1 MWQKKFKIFFLQIW
15 PFFEKRERKY
25 CDIIFF
31 FYLYIFILTKFCTFL
46 KKTIC
51 TLDLKIQNHLQEI
64 SLIKGFPQYQRA
76 CLNFSIFLKFWFCRM
91 FGQKCSIFNNSLHC
105 RSNEITWVH
114 PGYSS
119 RYFQHEW
126 TNKPTKILPK

>member
-1 MWQKKFKIFFLQIW
+1 MAKKSSNFFSLKIW
-15 PFFEKRERKY
+15 PFF
-25 CDIIFF
+25 
-31 FYLYIFILTKFCTFL
+31 
-46 KKTIC
+46 KKTKEKISWHNILFIFLYFHFDKILHQKKTVC
-51 TLDLKIQNHLQEI
+51 TLDLKIQNHLEEI

-76 CLNFSIFLKFWFCRM
+76 CLNFSNFLKFWFCQI

-119 RYFQHEW
+119 RSFRHEW